1 MLGSSLGR
9 SLGLTFGSYLGRQIA
24 LGACRDD
31 GDDDFPRKPFS
42 SRVPLAN
49 LPRAVDLR
57 PWMPV
62 VEDQGALGS
71 CCANALVGAL
81 EYLTVRE
88 RGERTDLSRIFVYY
102 NQRLWDGEVRQDVGA
117 TVVDGVRVLARVGVP
132 TERSWPYLR
141 GLFAVQPPEPIYTEA
156 ARHKVSDWWSI
167 DIDVDAMRACLA
179 AGFPVVFGT
188 RVTES
193 FMKPPSSGM
202 ISIPSATD
210 RDDAKH
216 GRHALLLVGYDDA
229 RRTFVV
235 RNSWGDDWGDRGY
248 CYMPY
253 AYLGNRSW
261 TRNAWALRLASG
273 AHDPKAPP
281 PVDLRTVPAAEP
293 SRGGGGGG
301 AGVAGQVAGV
311 GAELAVGMLTGS
323 GLLAGLAGGLLSG
336 VTPGVMQGM
345 RGRDVG
351 VTIGGDRSK
360 AVLALLRAGGAA
372 PAHQLLPWDD
382 GLDER
387 AAVAQLTKTS
397 EVRRGA
403 REPGPER
410 KDASVAT
417 SAAVGAG
424 AAVIAAS
431 ALITGA
437 PSRAGPIEP
446 APAPGAPIAA
456 PADDLAKSIE
466 RAHAEAGGA
475 RGPLGAAM
483 PPAANMEEG
492 GYHGLA
498 MRFAAGGIFVWAG
511 KGGAPLP
518 PLVFRNTDPLYEHW
532 LELGAARSPLAWPSD
547 PIQTAPD
554 GATRM
559 LPCTRGVILA
569 HPRLG
574 ARAIAGVLYGA
585 WQSRGGL
592 SSDLGFPTEDQRAVG
607 EGFAQR
613 FERGELTWSPDGGA
627 R

>member
-31 GDDDFPRKPFS
+31 GDDDFPRKPFT
-42 SRVPLAN
+42 SRVPLPN

-102 NQRLWDGEVRQDVGA
+102 NQRLWDGGVREDVGA
-117 TVVDGVRVLARVGVP
+117 TVVDGVRVLSRVGVP
-132 TERSWPYLR
+132 TEKSWPYLR
-141 GLFAVQPPEPIYTEA
+141 GLFAVQPPEPVYAEA
-156 ARHKVSDWWSI
+156 ARHKVTDWWSI

-193 FMKPPSSGM
+193 FMKPPPSGM
-202 ISIPSATD
+202 IAIPSASD

-293 SRGGGGGG
+293 ARGGAPGGG

-336 VTPGVMQGM
+336 VTPGVMQGL

-351 VTIGGDRSK
+351 VTVGADRSK
-360 AVLALLRAGGAA
+360 AVLALMRAGGAA

-387 AAVAQLTKTS
+387 AAVARLSRTA
-397 EVRRGA
+397 EVRPGE
-403 REPGPER
+403 REHGPER
-410 KDASVAT
+410 EDAAPA
-417 SAAVGAG
+417 SAIVDAG
-424 AAVIAAS
+424 AAVVTAG

-437 PSRAGPIEP
+437 AKAPI
-446 APAPGAPIAA
+446 APAPEPSK
-456 PADDLAKSIE
+456 ADPSDLAAVIE
-466 RAHAEAGGA
+466 RAHTEAGGA

-483 PPAANMEEG
+483 PPPVSMDEG

-498 MRFAAGGIFVWAG
+498 MRFSAGGIFVWVG
-511 KGGAPLP
+511 QGGAPLP
-518 PLVFRNTDPLYEHW
+518 ALVFRDTDPLYKHW
-532 LELGAARSPLAWPSD
+532 LALGAARSPLAWPSD

-574 ARAIAGVLYGA
+574 ARAISGVLYGA

-592 SSDLGFPTEDQRAVG
+592 SSDLGFPTEDQRVVG

-613 FERGELTWSPDGGA
+613 FERGELTWSPEAGA